1 VIAMIVGVSDV
12 THIRVGSN
20 SVDTPSRVIGL
31 KDLRY
36 VAFYVE
42 AVHLFGQEH
51 AVIGIFVGT
60 LVKSYRGYEETLS
73 SGSNWK
79 WYLDE
84 DIAEI
89 DKFCERY
96 WIIDEQVDD
105 HHRSGQLSQR
115 SVSELRA
122 LETWEVEAISFLCT
136 VKVVRINNA
145 QPWWFSSCARF
156 FKASPPYGSEYRC
169 SGGCASTTAIPKYR
183 LCLICSDGTTA
194 AKFVLFG
201 RVAQQVVGKPVMSLM
216 KSDGIPK
223 EIAAIVSCFFVSFR

>member
-1 VIAMIVGVSDV
+1 MDGDDDGVGQVKLDVGKLSRRPGSWEQKTWRRRRLGGGRTRVDIGEPCLAGRASGFDRFGLKIGDESRLGGVQEDLTDVIAMIVGVSDV

-31 KDLRY
+31 KDL
-36 VAFYVE
+36 
-42 AVHLFGQEH
+42 
-51 AVIGIFVGT
+51 
-60 LVKSYRGYEETLS
+60 SEETLS

-96 WIIDEQVDD
+96 
-105 HHRSGQLSQR
+105 
-115 SVSELRA
+115 
-122 LETWEVEAISFLCT
+122 
-136 VKVVRINNA
+136 
-145 QPWWFSSCARF
+145 
-156 FKASPPYGSEYRC
+156 
-169 SGGCASTTAIPKYR
+169 R
-183 LCLICSDGTTA
+183 LCLICSDGTAA

-223 EIAAIVSCFFVSFR
+223 EIAAIVSCFFVSFRVTIMSLVVTLFAAAP